1 MVVTAFLLLALL
13 VDSQE
18 GSSGFRVTGCDRLSS
33 AGMKEAVVEIVARSR
48 GLEVELWA
56 RFQEGVAV
64 SFEDLSILA
73 VLPGKTVFETIGRLA
88 GDTGFKGDMLASPA
102 GRQQFVMELS
112 RETFFG
118 GSLGS
123 FLTLAICLTLVAQ
136 EVGDGDWGH
145 LVDDWFSRVED
156 RSSCLSDEEREL
168 AGIVL
173 DQCRRVL
180 PC

>member
-1 MVVTAFLLLALL
+1 M
-13 VDSQE
+13 
-18 GSSGFRVTGCDRLSS
+18 
-33 AGMKEAVVEIVARSR
+33 EIVARSR
-48 GLEVELWA
+48 GLEVGLWA
-56 RFQEGVAV
+56 RFEEGMAF

-88 GDTGFKGDMLASPA
+88 GETGFQEDMLASPA
-102 GRQQFVMELS
+102 GRQQFVMELT

-118 GSLGS
+118 GSLGN

-136 EVGDGDWGH
+136 EVGDLDWSH
-145 LVDDWFSRVED
+145 LVDEWFSRVED
-156 RSSCLSDEEREL
+156 RSSCFQSDEERDL